1 MPSFNEYYGSV
12 KFPGKKLQNDL
23 IRLDFNGYVDA
34 RHKGVRLEG
43 FSMRLLAQGQTSGDG
58 QTEMS
63 IKLTPEQWLD
73 LIDAMKAEFESVQ
86 KARKN
91 FEDLR

>member
-1 MPSFNEYYGSV
+1 MPSFNEYYGHV
-12 KFPGKKLQNDL
+12 RLPGGKLSNDL
-23 IRLDFNGYVDA
+23 IRLDFSAHVDA
-34 RHKGVRLEG
+34 QPESTRLEG
-43 FSMRLLAQGQTSGDG
+43 FTLRLFVQGKNAADG
-58 QTEMS
+58 QPETS

-91 FEDLR
+91 FEDLQ

>member
-1 MPSFNEYYGSV
+1 MS
-12 KFPGKKLQNDL
+12 NDL
-23 IRLDFNGYVDA
+23 IRVDFNGYVDA

-43 FSMRLLAQGQTSGDG
+43 FSLRLFVAEKNSEDG

-73 LIDAMKAEFESVQ
+73 LVDAMKAEFESVQ

-91 FEDLR
+91 IEDLR

>member
-1 MPSFNEYYGSV
+1 MPSFSEYYGSV
-12 KFPGKKLQNDL
+12 KLPGKKLHNDL
-23 IRLDFNGYVDA
+23 IRVDFNAYVDA

-43 FSMRLLAQGQTSGDG
+43 FSLRLFVPGKNSEESQM
-58 QTEMS
+58 EMS

-73 LIDAMKAEFESVQ
+73 LVDAMKAEFESVQ

-91 FEDLR
+91 IEDLR

>member
-12 KFPGKKLQNDL
+12 KLPGKEVSNDL

-43 FSMRLLAQGQTSGDG
+43 FSMRLFVPGKNSDDG

-73 LIDAMKAEFESVQ
+73 LVDAMKAEFESVQ